1 MTGLIDVLREEHRNI
16 EKLLGVLEQ
25 ELGVFDR
32 RERPDYETLQAVVDY
47 FAEYPA
53 RCHHPKEDMI
63 VEILK
68 MRDPAAARAAGD
80 IEADHVQET
89 ERLRRVAHTIENVR
103 TGGELPR
110 ETVDDVVRD
119 FIAHERRHI
128 EAEERALFPA
138 ALRVLR
144 PTDWARIDARMSDAR
159 DPLFNT
165 TVEQKFRALA
175 EKILQWERENEDDRR
190 RSPAA
195 AQS

>member
-1 MTGLIDVLREEHRNI
+1 MTRLIDVLREEHRNI

-63 VEILK
+63 VDVLK
-68 MRDPAAARAAGD
+68 MRDPAAARAVGD
-80 IEADHVQET
+80 IESDHRQEE
-89 ERLRRVAHTIENVR
+89 ERLRRLAHTIENVR
-103 TGGELPR
+103 SGGELPR
-110 ETVDDVVRD
+110 EAVDEVVRD
-119 FIAHERRHI
+119 FVAHERRHI

-138 ALRVLR
+138 AIKVLR
-144 PTDWARIDARMSDAR
+144 PADWARIDARMSDAR
-159 DPLFNT
+159 DPLFNG

-175 EKILQWERENEDDRR
+175 DKILQWEQENEADRR
-190 RSPAA
+190 KSPAA
-195 AQS
+195 AKS

>member
-1 MTGLIDVLREEHRNI
+1 MTRLIEALREEHRNI

-32 RERPDYETLQAVVDY
+32 TERPDYETLQAVIEY

-63 VEILK
+63 VEVLK
-68 MRDPAAARAAGD
+68 ARDPGAAAAIGD
-80 IEADHVQET
+80 IETDHQQEAQ
-89 ERLRRVAHTIENVR
+89 RLRRLAHTVENVR

-110 ETVDDVVRD
+110 QTVDDVVRE

-138 ALRVLR
+138 ALAALQAE
-144 PTDWARIDARMSDAR
+144 DWARIDARMSDER
-159 DPLFNT
+159 DPLFNRT
-165 TVEQKFRALA
+165 IEQKFRSLA
-175 EKILQWERENEDDRR
+175 QKILQWEQENEDDRR
-190 RSPAA
+190 QAA
-195 AQS
+195 AAGRS

>member
-1 MTGLIDVLREEHRNI
+1 MTRLIDLLREEHRNI

-63 VEILK
+63 VDILK
-68 MRDPAAARAAGD
+68 ARNPTSAASLED
-80 IEADHVQET
+80 IEADHRQEDA
-89 ERLRRVAHTIENVR
+89 RLARLAHTLENVR

-110 ETVDDVVRD
+110 QTVDDVVRE

-128 EAEERALFPA
+128 EYEERALFPA
-138 ALRVLR
+138 ALAAL
-144 PTDWARIDARMSDAR
+144 TEQDWTGIEARMCDAR
-159 DPLFNT
+159 DPLFDRMI
-165 TVEQKFRALA
+165 EEKFRALA
-175 EKILQWERENEDDRR
+175 QKILQWEQENEDDRR
-190 RSPAA
+190 KSLAATPA
-195 AQS
+195 

>member
-1 MTGLIDVLREEHRNI
+1 MTRLIDVLREEHRNI

-63 VEILK
+63 VDVLK
-68 MRDPAAARAAGD
+68 MRDPAAARAVGD
-80 IEADHVQET
+80 IETDHRQEG
-89 ERLRRVAHTIENVR
+89 ERLRQLAHTLESVR

-110 ETVDDVVRD
+110 QAVDDVVRE

-138 ALRVLR
+138 AIKVLR
-144 PTDWARIDARMSDAR
+144 PPDWARIDARMSDER

-175 EKILQWERENEDDRR
+175 DKILQWEQENEDDRR
-190 RSPAA
+190 KSPAA
-195 AQS
+195 ARS